1 MAWVDAGAI
10 PGDKSKKKS
19 GRYTRGSSMRSSS
32 DTSVASVAV
41 KSCCSCGSD
50 VTGQPRMK
58 DSQGRY
64 WCGPCG
70 QADQRR
76 KAMTAT
82 TANCAGCH
90 KPFPKGKLDKHGEHF
105 FCKACLKKRT
115 KTPSAV
121 APATAGA
128 PAAAAASGTVTSLSA
143 IISSAAA
150 ASTSSSAGAAAHGGG
165 SGDQRRVIVMSSML
179 GALVLV
185 WILITFVW
193 T

>member
-1 MAWVDAGAI
+1 
-10 PGDKSKKKS
+10 
-19 GRYTRGSSMRSSS
+19 MRSS

-41 KSCCSCGSD
+41 KACCSCGSD

-64 WCGPCG
+64 WCVPCG
-70 QADQRR
+70 EADKRR

-115 KTPSAV
+115 KAPGAA
-121 APATAGA
+121 APAAA
-128 PAAAAASGTVTSLSA
+128 PAPAAAASGTATSLSA

-150 ASTSSSAGAAAHGGG
+150 ASTSSGAGAAAHGGG
-165 SGDQRRVIVMSSML
+165 SGEQRRVIVMSSVL
-179 GALVLV
+179 AALVLV

>member
-1 MAWVDAGAI
+1 
-10 PGDKSKKKS
+10 
-19 GRYTRGSSMRSSS
+19 MRSS

-41 KSCCSCGSD
+41 KSCCACGSD

-64 WCGPCG
+64 WCVPCG
-70 QADQRR
+70 EADQRR

-105 FCKACLKKRT
+105 FCKTCLKKRT
-115 KTPSAV
+115 KTSGTAV
-121 APATAGA
+121 AAAAAPA
-128 PAAAAASGTVTSLSA
+128 PAAAGASGTATSLTA
-143 IISSAAA
+143 IINSAA
-150 ASTSSSAGAAAHGGG
+150 ASTPTAGAAAHGGG
-165 SGDQRRVIVMSSML
+165 SGDQRRVVVMSSVL
-179 GALVLV
+179 AVLVLFWV
-185 WILITFVW
+185 LVTFVW

>member
-1 MAWVDAGAI
+1 
-10 PGDKSKKKS
+10 
-19 GRYTRGSSMRSSS
+19 MRSS

-41 KSCCSCGSD
+41 KSCCACGSD

-64 WCGPCG
+64 WCVPCG
-70 QADQRR
+70 EADQRR

-105 FCKACLKKRT
+105 FCKTCLKKRT
-115 KTPSAV
+115 KASGTPV
-121 APATAGA
+121 AAAAPA
-128 PAAAAASGTVTSLSA
+128 PAAAGSGTASPLSA
-143 IISSAAA
+143 IINSAAA
-150 ASTSSSAGAAAHGGG
+150 ASTSSGGAAAHGGG
-165 SGDQRRVIVMSSML
+165 SGDQRRVVVMSSVL
-179 GALVLV
+179 AALVLF
-185 WILITFVW
+185 WILMTFVW

>member
-1 MAWVDAGAI
+1 
-10 PGDKSKKKS
+10 
-19 GRYTRGSSMRSSS
+19 
-32 DTSVASVAV
+32 
-41 KSCCSCGSD
+41 
-50 VTGQPRMK
+50 MK

-64 WCGPCG
+64 WCVPCG

-76 KAMTAT
+76 KAITAT

-115 KTPSAV
+115 KAPSAV
-121 APATAGA
+121 APAIAGA
-128 PAAAAASGTVTSLSA
+128 ASAAGAASGTTTSLSA

-150 ASTSSSAGAAAHGGG
+150 ASASSSAGAAAHGGG
-165 SGDQRRVIVMSSML
+165 SGDQRRILVMSSVL

-185 WILITFVW
+185 WVLITFVW